1 MTETQPVIA
10 VLGGGSFGTA
20 IANIAAEAGVKT
32 YLWMRRS
39 ATGEEI
45 KATRENIKYLP
56 DVVRHGNLKTT
67 STIY

>member
-32 YLWMRRS
+32 YLWMRS
-39 ATGEEI
+39 EATVEEI

-56 DVVRHGNLKTT
+56 DLVLHGNLKTT